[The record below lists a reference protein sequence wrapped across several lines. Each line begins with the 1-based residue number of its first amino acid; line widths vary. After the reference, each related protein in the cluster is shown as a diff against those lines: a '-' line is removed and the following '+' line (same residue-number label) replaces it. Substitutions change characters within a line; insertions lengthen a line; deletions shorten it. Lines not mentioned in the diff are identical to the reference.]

1 MAVRP
6 ITRRSPP
13 GSAVPAAT
21 KLLLFRDAR
30 LKIMRDVVD
39 LSEANARDATDS
51 GNNRRVIPGL
61 KIDHDCR
68 FSRIGRLKGCI
79 DQLLSLGVLPVV
91 VRRDRRALSIV
102 EFQEWIGKRICHP
115 KLSERRPNAADDYGL
130 GLITAHD
137 VTGDKDI
144 IALFDPATC
153 RDVGKDRTGE

>member
-1 MAVRP
+1 MPA
-6 ITRRSPP
+6 
-13 GSAVPAAT
+13 AAT

-91 VRRDRRALSIV
+91 VRRDRGALSVV
-102 EFQEWIGKRICHP
+102 EFQEWIGQRASDAE
-115 KLSERRPNAADDYGL
+115 LRQRRP
-130 GLITAHD
+130 
-137 VTGDKDI
+137 
-144 IALFDPATC
+144 
-153 RDVGKDRTGE
+153 DR